1 MHPNDGRVVSNF
13 IVQALRGREIT
24 IYGEGAQ
31 TRSFCYVD
39 DLIEAIAR
47 MMGTPSDVTGPINV
61 GNPREFT
68 IRELAELIEMTGTK
82 SELRFEPLPSDDP
95 RQRRPDISE
104 AELPLTW
111 EPKTQLREGLTK
123 TISYF
128 ENILRKDVS
137 TPVCAS
143 HFVSA

>member
-1 MHPNDGRVVSNF
+1 
-13 IVQALRGREIT
+13 
-24 IYGEGAQ
+24 
-31 TRSFCYVD
+31 
-39 DLIEAIAR
+39 

-68 IRELAELIEMTGTK
+68 IRELAELIEMTGTQ

-123 TISYF
+123 TISNF
-128 ENILRKDVS
+128 ENILPEGRINSRVR
-137 TPVCAS
+137 
-143 HFVSA
+143 F